1 MRLLHILL
9 FCVVTVPFA
18 EASTWSSYHLN
29 KEALRN
35 FKEEAY
41 GQSLQ
46 NLIQAL
52 ESEPMNPK
60 IHLNLGMALLA
71 MGEPEKAAKAFS
83 SAASLTSNPEE
94 RFVALFNEGYAA
106 GEAKQIEQALQAYQK
121 ALEIEP
127 DSVEV
132 KTNIE
137 LLMSGQQNN
146 QGQGEGQNNQ
156 DNKEGSSQGDSSDE
170 GDNPEKKENDQGQG
184 QQQQQQQPQPQKP
197 QQFKSKELTA
207 SDVKKILEELKSQE
221 QGIRAKEYEKGPK
234 ERPSGKDW

>member
-1 MRLLHILL
+1 MMFLHFVFLWIISGH
-9 FCVVTVPFA
+9 VV

-29 KEALRN
+29 EEALEN
-35 FKEEAY
+35 FKEKAY

-60 IHLNLGMALLA
+60 IHLNLGMTLLA
-71 MGEPEKAAKAFS
+71 MEEPERAAKAFS
-83 SAASLTSNPEE
+83 SAASLTSNPKE
-94 RFVALFNEGYAA
+94 RFIALFNEAYSY
-106 GEAKQIEQALQAYQK
+106 GESKRIDKALETYQK
-121 ALEIEP
+121 ALEIDP
-127 DSVEV
+127 DSIEV

-137 LLMSGQQNN
+137 LLLSGQQNN
-146 QGQGEGQNNQ
+146 QGQGEGKNDPN
-156 DNKEGSSQGDSSDE
+156 NKEGQSQGDSSEGE
-170 GDNPEKKENDQGQG
+170 GDQEKKENNQGQG
-184 QQQQQQQPQPQKP
+184 QQQQQQPQAQKP
-197 QQFKSKELTA
+197 REFKSKELTA